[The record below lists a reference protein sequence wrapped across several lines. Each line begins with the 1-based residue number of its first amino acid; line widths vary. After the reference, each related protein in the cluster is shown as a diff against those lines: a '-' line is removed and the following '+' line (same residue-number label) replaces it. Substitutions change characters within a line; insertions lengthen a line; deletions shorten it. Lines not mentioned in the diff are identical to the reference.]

1 MAKVLH
7 YRIFGAGYTT
17 VYLHGFL
24 ESSTMWEPLDLVNQ
38 PGKHLLIDLPG
49 HGKSPL
55 IDDTDIPS
63 IRFMAEEV
71 VRVLKELNIK
81 EYRVVGHSMGGYV
94 ALELFNLRI
103 NTTSILQHVTLMNS
117 NCWEDNEIKKGERL
131 KIVRIAYKAKDLFIN
146 EVIPNLFARAHDF
159 YPQIEALKKEAK
171 EISSDSIA
179 YATLAIRNRNDYTA
193 LVLSNPECFT
203 FIHGAL
209 DRLVSMD
216 DIQLRLVLPKGPS
229 PKIIILPSA
238 GHMAH
243 WETKKELI
251 DILYPDPEL

>member
-1 MAKVLH
+1 VAKGLH

-55 IDDTDIPS
+55 IDDTDSPS

-71 VRVLKELNIK
+71 VRVLKELNIT
-81 EYRVVGHSMGGYV
+81 EYRVLGHSMGGYV
-94 ALELFNLRI
+94 ALELFNLRLEI
-103 NTTSILQHVTLMNS
+103 PSLLQHVTLINS
-117 NCWEDNEIKKGERL
+117 NCWEDNEIKKVERL
-131 KIVRIAYKAKDLFIN
+131 KIVRIAYKAKNLFIN

-171 EISSDSIA
+171 RMSSDSIA

-216 DIQLRLVLPKGPS
+216 DIQSRLILPKGAS

-243 WETKKELI
+243 WERKKELI
-251 DILYPDPEL
+251 DILYPSQE

>member
-1 MAKVLH
+1 MAKRLH
-7 YRIFGAGYTT
+7 YQIFGAGYTT

-55 IDDTDIPS
+55 IDDSDSPS

-81 EYRVVGHSMGGYV
+81 EYRVIGHSMGGYV
-94 ALELFNLRI
+94 ALELFNMRLE
-103 NTTSILQHVTLMNS
+103 TASILKHVTLMNS

-216 DIQLRLVLPKGPS
+216 DIQLRLVLPMEPS

-251 DILYPDPEL
+251 DILYPNPEL

>member
-1 MAKVLH
+1 
-7 YRIFGAGYTT
+7 
-17 VYLHGFL
+17 
-24 ESSTMWEPLDLVNQ
+24 
-38 PGKHLLIDLPG
+38 
-49 HGKSPL
+49 
-55 IDDTDIPS
+55 
-63 IRFMAEEV
+63 
-71 VRVLKELNIK
+71 
-81 EYRVVGHSMGGYV
+81 
-94 ALELFNLRI
+94 
-103 NTTSILQHVTLMNS
+103 MNS
-117 NCWEDNEIKKGERL
+117 NCWEDNEIKKVERL
-131 KIVRIAYKAKDLFIN
+131 KIVRIAYKAKNLFIN
-146 EVIPNLFARAHDF
+146 EVIPNLFARAQDF

-193 LVLSNPECFT
+193 LALSNPECFT

-243 WETKKELI
+243 WETKKELL
-251 DILYPDPEL
+251 DILYPDPK

>member
-1 MAKVLH
+1 
-7 YRIFGAGYTT
+7 
-17 VYLHGFL
+17 
-24 ESSTMWEPLDLVNQ
+24 
-38 PGKHLLIDLPG
+38 
-49 HGKSPL
+49 
-55 IDDTDIPS
+55 
-63 IRFMAEEV
+63 
-71 VRVLKELNIK
+71 
-81 EYRVVGHSMGGYV
+81 
-94 ALELFNLRI
+94 
-103 NTTSILQHVTLMNS
+103 MNS

-159 YPQIEALKKEAK
+159 YPQIDTLKKEAK

-216 DIQLRLVLPKGPS
+216 DIQLRLILPKEPP
-229 PKIIILPSA
+229 PKIIVLPSA

-243 WETKKELI
+243 WETTKELL
-251 DILYPDPEL
+251 DILYPDPK